1 MKFTQK
7 MVAFAALIVMIIS
20 SGCSVSRDQMAKEYD
35 RLAALPPVPVNHCP
49 YDQALNSLGIAVSQH
64 YNFAHK
70 LMKEFV
76 GATENRRE
84 YLGFMNEIEYLV
96 KEEKMEEPAA
106 MAKVV
111 KEIQENDAKIKDPKE
126 KVWPRV
132 VEGIVATNALAPEK
146 KLAEAA
152 PVAAATTRAIADCRK
167 LKDSF
172 RGLDATTAAKAVCAA
187 KIIKQGTDASEC
199 LAFLTIQFQRTIKAK
214 YYVK

>member
-1 MKFTQK
+1 
-7 MVAFAALIVMIIS
+7 MVIA
-20 SGCSVSRDQMAKEYD
+20 SGCSADRNAMAKEYE
-35 RLAALPPVPVNHCP
+35 RLAALPPVQMNRCP
-49 YDQALNSLGIAVSQH
+49 SDRALDSLGVAISKH

-132 VEGIVATNALAPEK
+132 VEGINATNALDPVK
-146 KLAEAA
+146 KLRELA
-152 PVAAATTRAIADCRK
+152 PVAAATLKAVADCQE
-167 LKDSF
+167 LANSF
-172 RGLDATTAAKAVCAA
+172 KGFDPSTIEKGLCAA
-187 KIIKQGTDASEC
+187 KIIKQGVDASEC

-214 YYVK
+214 YYAK